1 MSKEKLSR
9 DDQAIKIRK
18 YLEFCHDERIFPK
31 LEDYLPFEILIED
44 KRIGPFYTS
53 IRIMYSDL
61 CDTHYYIN
69 EDFKL
74 IEEGKENSPA
84 LDPKEILNIKACPR
98 GWEALKLINPHTG

>member
-1 MSKEKLSR
+1 
-9 DDQAIKIRK
+9 
-18 YLEFCHDERIFPK
+18 
-31 LEDYLPFEILIED
+31 
-44 KRIGPFYTS
+44 
-53 IRIMYSDL
+53 MYSDL